1 MNMKTTTLAYL
12 KPGDTGIIAA
22 LHTTEEQLYRRLV
35 AIGFRA
41 GKRIEMI
48 RSALAQGPL
57 HVRIGTT
64 EIMLRRADAQNIE
77 IALSEAVI

>member
-1 MNMKTTTLAYL
+1 MKTTTLTYL

-22 LHTTEEQLYRRLV
+22 LHTTEEQLRRRLV

-41 GKRIEMI
+41 GKRIELI

-64 EIMLRRADAQNIE
+64 EIMLRRTDAQDIE
-77 IALSEAVI
+77 IALNEAAV